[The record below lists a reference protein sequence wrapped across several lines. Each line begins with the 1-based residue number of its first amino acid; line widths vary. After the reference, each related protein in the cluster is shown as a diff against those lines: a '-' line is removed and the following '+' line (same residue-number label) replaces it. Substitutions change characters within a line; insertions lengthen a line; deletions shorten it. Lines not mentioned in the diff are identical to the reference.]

1 MRCLKCGRDIADEH
15 VFCEDCQTD
24 MAQYPVK
31 PGTPIQLPPRHTE
44 PAAKKKPAKKKKVL
58 KPEEQVLK
66 LRHSIRLLTVA
77 LIGVVIAFLLAAL
90 LTLHLLD
97 QRDDRRVSRETFRSI
112 TVSDVSRETSF

>member
-1 MRCLKCGRDIADEH
+1 MRCLKCGRDIADEQ

-31 PGTPIQLPPRHTE
+31 PGTPIQLPPRHIE
-44 PAAKKKPAKKKKVL
+44 PAAKQKPAKKKKVL

-97 QRDDRRVSRETFRSI
+97 QRDDRSVSRETFRSI

>member
-1 MRCLKCGRDIADEH
+1 MRCLKCGRDIADEQ
-15 VFCEDCQTD
+15 VFCEDCQTV

-31 PGTPIQLPPRHTE
+31 PGTPIQLPPRHIE

-97 QRDDRRVSRETFRSI
+97 QRDDRSVSRETFRSI